1 MSEPVVTFKKA
12 PRRPNQ
18 SRKRSASPVSED
30 PGPSTQATSSVI
42 RPTKKSI
49 LNPLVQGTKRR
60 RDPNEQLE
68 DGEGGLDDFDY
79 KADEGLTQKGDAFAT
94 RSTDYDLE
102 SMEPGRPARVKLNEV
117 SLLTC
122 L

>member
-30 PGPSTQATSSVI
+30 PGPSSQATSSVI

-68 DGEGGLDDFDY
+68 DGEGDGGLDDFDY
-79 KADEGLTQKGDAFAT
+79 KADEGLTSKGDAFAT

-117 SLLTC
+117 S
-122 L
+122 